1 MLLRYGRSRRPHK
14 VCKKAI
20 NETEGAAMTVH
31 LAQIDREI
39 LRAEEGTPQ
48 NEFHLGDAAEIAQRL
63 RETYEGRVNLVY
75 LDPPF
80 LTGKTFEARVRVG
93 AKEWKTGRGSL
104 VLRAYQDNQTR
115 EAYLKKMR
123 AVLVNARALMASDA
137 LIYVHI
143 DWRMHPYLRLLMDE
157 IFGEGCF
164 LNEIIW
170 AYQSGGSARRYFPR
184 KHDVILMYSKTK
196 DYDFHIQD
204 VAEVVPGGRENHMKR
219 HVDADGR
226 VYRSIRSGGRVYT
239 YYDDDPV
246 VPGDVWTDVNHL
258 QQKDPQRTGYDT
270 QKPLRLLERIIRSSS
285 RPGGLVMDL
294 FAGSGTT
301 AEAAVK
307 NGRRFLAADD
317 NPLSMQLV
325 HRRTDGVSVRFT
337 HAPFDGAP
345 EIRARAESG
354 IGFTAVR
361 LEAFRSDDP
370 TLPESMDAVDGWAAG
385 YERDGV
391 FYAYAEEIRSREK
404 PEPTF
409 ELAVPMYEGR
419 LMLRVTDVKGRVY
432 FGYVDA
438 SAMS

>member
-1 MLLRYGRSRRPHK
+1 
-14 VCKKAI
+14 
-20 NETEGAAMTVH
+20 MTIH

-63 RETYEGRVNLVY
+63 METYEGRVNLVY

-93 AKEWKTGRGSL
+93 AKEWKSGRGSL

-115 EAYLKKMR
+115 EAYLEKMR
-123 AVLVNARALMASDA
+123 AVLVNARELMASDA

-361 LEAFRSDDP
+361 LEAFLSDDP

-385 YERDGV
+385 YERGGV
-391 FYAYAEEIRSREK
+391 FYSYAEEIRSREK

>member
-1 MLLRYGRSRRPHK
+1 
-14 VCKKAI
+14 
-20 NETEGAAMTVH
+20 MTVH

-63 RETYEGRVNLVY
+63 METYEGRVNLVY

-93 AKEWKTGRGSL
+93 AKEWKSGRGSL

-115 EAYLKKMR
+115 EAYLEKMR
-123 AVLVNARALMASDA
+123 AVLVNARELMASDA

-361 LEAFRSDDP
+361 LEAFLSDDP

-385 YERDGV
+385 YERGGV
-391 FYAYAEEIRSREK
+391 FYSYAEEIRSREK

>member
-1 MLLRYGRSRRPHK
+1 
-14 VCKKAI
+14 
-20 NETEGAAMTVH
+20 MTVQ
-31 LAQIDREI
+31 LAQIDRAI
-39 LRAEEGTPQ
+39 LRAEEGAPQ
-48 NEFHLGDAAEIAQRL
+48 NEFHLGDAAEIAERL
-63 RETYEGRVNLVY
+63 MEAYEGRVNLVY

-93 AKEWKTGRGSL
+93 AKEWKSGRGSL
-104 VLRAYQDNQTR
+104 VLRAYHDNQTR
-115 EAYLKKMR
+115 EAYLEKMR
-123 AVLVNARALMASDA
+123 AVLERTRVLMAPDS
-137 LIYVHI
+137 LIFVHI

-157 IFGEGCF
+157 IFGESCF

-196 DYDFHIQD
+196 NYDFHIQD

-219 HVDADGR
+219 HVDTDGR

-258 QQKDPQRTGYDT
+258 QQKDPQRMGYDT
-270 QKPLRLLERIIRSSS
+270 QKPLKLLERIIRSSS

-307 NGRRFLAADD
+307 NGRRFLAADV
-317 NPLSMQLV
+317 NPLSMQMV
-325 HRRTDGVSVRFT
+325 HRRTDGVSVQFA

-345 EIRARAESG
+345 EIHARAESG

-361 LEAFRSDDP
+361 LEAFVSDDLS
-370 TLPESMDAVDGWAAG
+370 LPMGMDAVDGWAAG

-391 FYAYAEEIRSREK
+391 FYSYAEEMRSRER
-404 PEPTF
+404 PELMC

-419 LMLRVTDVKGRVY
+419 LMLRVTDVKGRAY
-432 FGYVDA
+432 CGYVDTC
-438 SAMS
+438 AMS

>member
-1 MLLRYGRSRRPHK
+1 
-14 VCKKAI
+14 
-20 NETEGAAMTVH
+20 MTVH

-39 LRAEEGTPQ
+39 RRAEEGIPQ
-48 NEFHLGDAAEIAQRL
+48 NEFHLGDAANVAGRL
-63 RETYEGRVNLVY
+63 RESYEGKVNLVY

-93 AKEWKTGRGSL
+93 AKEWKSGRGSL
-104 VLRAYQDNQTR
+104 TLSAYHDSLTR
-115 EAYLKKMR
+115 EAYLEKMR
-123 AVLVNARALMASDA
+123 AVLENARALMASDA
-137 LIYVHI
+137 LIFVHI

-157 IFGEGCF
+157 IFGESNF
-164 LNEIIW
+164 RNEIIW

-270 QKPLRLLERIIRSSS
+270 QKPLKLLERIVRSSS

-294 FAGSGTT
+294 FVGSGTT
-301 AEAAVK
+301 ADAAVK
-307 NGRRFLAADD
+307 NGRRFLAADV

-325 HRRTDGVSVRFT
+325 RRRTDGAAT
-337 HAPFDGAP
+337 LYAHEPFDGAP

-361 LEAFRSDDP
+361 LEGFSSDDP
-370 TLPESMDAVDGWAAG
+370 TLPEGMDAVDCWAAG

-391 FYAYAEEIRSREK
+391 FYSYAEEARSREK
-404 PEPTF
+404 PAPAF
-409 ELAVPMYEGR
+409 ELAVPMYDGR
-419 LMLRVTDVKGRVY
+419 LMLRVTDVKGRDY
-432 FGYVDA
+432 CGYVES
-438 SAMS
+438 SALS

>member
-1 MLLRYGRSRRPHK
+1 MLLRYGRSRRFRK

-39 LRAEEGTPQ
+39 LRAEEGAPQ

-115 EAYLKKMR
+115 EAYLEKMR

-307 NGRRFLAADD
+307 NGRRFLAADE

-385 YERDGV
+385 YEREGV
-391 FYAYAEEIRSREK
+391 FYSYAEEIRSREK

>member
-1 MLLRYGRSRRPHK
+1 
-14 VCKKAI
+14 
-20 NETEGAAMTVH
+20 MTVH
-31 LAQIDREI
+31 LAQSDREI
-39 LRAEEGTPQ
+39 RRAEEGIPQ
-48 NEFHLGDAAEIAQRL
+48 NEFHLGDAANVAGRL
-63 RETYEGRVNLVY
+63 RESYEGKVNLVY

-93 AKEWKTGRGSL
+93 AKEWKSGRGSL
-104 VLRAYQDNQTR
+104 TLSAYHDSLPR
-115 EAYLKKMR
+115 EAYLDNMR
-123 AVLVNARALMASDA
+123 AVLVNARALMASYA
-137 LIYVHI
+137 LIFVHI

-157 IFGEGCF
+157 IFGESNF
-164 LNEIIW
+164 RNEIIW

-270 QKPLRLLERIIRSSS
+270 QKPLKLLERIVRSSS

-294 FAGSGTT
+294 FVGSGTT
-301 AEAAVK
+301 ADAAVK
-307 NGRRFLAADD
+307 NGRRFLAADV

-325 HRRTDGVSVRFT
+325 RRRTDGAAT
-337 HAPFDGAP
+337 LYAHEPFDGAP

-361 LEAFRSDDP
+361 LEGFSSDDP
-370 TLPESMDAVDGWAAG
+370 TLPEGMDAVDCWAAG

-391 FYAYAEEIRSREK
+391 FYSYAEEARSREK
-404 PEPTF
+404 PAPAF
-409 ELAVPMYEGR
+409 ELAVPMYDGR
-419 LMLRVTDVKGRVY
+419 LMLRVTDVKGRDY
-432 FGYVDA
+432 CGYVES
-438 SAMS
+438 SALS

>member
-1 MLLRYGRSRRPHK
+1 
-14 VCKKAI
+14 
-20 NETEGAAMTVH
+20 MTVH

-39 LRAEEGTPQ
+39 RRAEEGIPQ
-48 NEFHLGDAAEIAQRL
+48 NEFHLGDAADVAGRL
-63 RETYEGRVNLVY
+63 RESYEDKVNLVY

-93 AKEWKTGRGSL
+93 AKEWKSGRGSL
-104 VLRAYQDNQTR
+104 TLSAYHDSLTR
-115 EAYLKKMR
+115 EAYLEKMR

-137 LIYVHI
+137 LIFVHI

-157 IFGEGCF
+157 IFGESNF
-164 LNEIIW
+164 RNEIIW

-270 QKPLRLLERIIRSSS
+270 QKPLKLLERIVRSSS

-294 FAGSGTT
+294 FVGSGTT
-301 AEAAVK
+301 ADAAVK
-307 NGRRFLAADD
+307 NGRRFLAADV

-325 HRRTDGVSVRFT
+325 RRRTDGAAT
-337 HAPFDGAP
+337 LYAHEPFDGAP

-361 LEAFRSDDP
+361 LEGFSSDDP
-370 TLPESMDAVDGWAAG
+370 TLPEGMDAVDCWAAG

-391 FYAYAEEIRSREK
+391 FYSYAEEARSREK
-404 PEPTF
+404 PAPAF

-419 LMLRVTDVKGRVY
+419 MLLRVTDVMWRY
-432 FGYVDA
+432 YCGYVVS
-438 SAMS
+438 SALS

>member
-1 MLLRYGRSRRPHK
+1 MLLRYGRSRRFRK

-39 LRAEEGTPQ
+39 LRAEEGAPQ

-63 RETYEGRVNLVY
+63 METYEGRVNLAY

-115 EAYLKKMR
+115 EAYLEKMR

-307 NGRRFLAADD
+307 NGRRFLAADE

-391 FYAYAEEIRSREK
+391 FYSYAEEIRSREK

>member
-1 MLLRYGRSRRPHK
+1 
-14 VCKKAI
+14 
-20 NETEGAAMTVH
+20 MTVH

-39 LRAEEGTPQ
+39 RRAEEGIPQ
-48 NEFHLGDAAEIAQRL
+48 NEFHLGDAANVAGRL
-63 RETYEGRVNLVY
+63 RESYEGKVNLVY

-93 AKEWKTGRGSL
+93 AKEWKSGRGSL
-104 VLRAYQDNQTR
+104 TLSAYHDSLTR
-115 EAYLKKMR
+115 EAYLEKMR

-137 LIYVHI
+137 LMFVHI

-157 IFGEGCF
+157 IFGESNF
-164 LNEIIW
+164 RNEIIW

-270 QKPLRLLERIIRSSS
+270 QKPVRLLERIIKCSTQE
-285 RPGGLVMDL
+285 GDLVCDL

-301 AEAAVK
+301 AVAAA
-307 NGRRFLAADD
+307 NLNRRFLCVDQSPLAVAVAGKRLSQSTLSRPAGVCYDVEAPCGEDD
-317 NPLSMQLV
+317 CFVEAEVFPAITSYTV
-325 HRRTDGVSVRFT
+325 HLMSFDSVQVRE
-337 HAPFDGAP
+337 A
-345 EIRARAESG
+345 G
-354 IGFTAVR
+354 IKG
-361 LEAFRSDDP
+361 L
-370 TLPESMDAVDGWAAG
+370 DAVDHWSAGFVQGDMYRACAASVRTAATPQLQTTMEMPVCAG
-385 YERDGV
+385 EPCIMIVDIWGSRR
-391 FYAYAEEIRSREK
+391 FYLPKRRY
-404 PEPTF
+404 
-409 ELAVPMYEGR
+409 
-419 LMLRVTDVKGRVY
+419 
-432 FGYVDA
+432 
-438 SAMS
+438 

>member
-1 MLLRYGRSRRPHK
+1 
-14 VCKKAI
+14 
-20 NETEGAAMTVH
+20 MTVH

-39 LRAEEGTPQ
+39 RCAEEGIPQ
-48 NEFHLGDAAEIAQRL
+48 NEFHLGDAAEIARRL
-63 RETYEGRVNLVY
+63 RESYEGKVNLVY

-93 AKEWKTGRGSL
+93 AKEWKNGRGSL
-104 VLRAYQDNQTR
+104 VLSAYRDSLTR
-115 EAYLKKMR
+115 EAYLEKMR
-123 AVLVNARALMASDA
+123 AVLVNARMLMASDA

-157 IFGEGCF
+157 IFGESNF
-164 LNEIIW
+164 RNEIIW

-196 DYDFHIQD
+196 NYDFHIQD

-270 QKPLRLLERIIRSSS
+270 QKPLKLLERIVRSSS

-294 FAGSGTT
+294 FVGSGTT
-301 AEAAVK
+301 ADAAAK
-307 NGRRFLAADD
+307 NGRRFLAADV

-325 HRRTDGVSVRFT
+325 RRRTDGAAT
-337 HAPFDGAP
+337 LYAHEPFEGAP

-361 LEAFRSDDP
+361 LEGFVSDDP
-370 TLPESMDAVDGWAAG
+370 TLPEGMDAVDCWAAG

-391 FYAYAEEIRSREK
+391 FYSYAEEARSREK
-404 PEPTF
+404 PAPTF

-419 LMLRVTDVKGRVY
+419 LMLRVTDVKGRDY
-432 FGYVDA
+432 CGYVETG
-438 SAMS
+438 AMS

>member
-1 MLLRYGRSRRPHK
+1 MLLRYGRSRRFRK

-115 EAYLKKMR
+115 EAYLEKMR

-307 NGRRFLAADD
+307 NGRHFLAADD

-391 FYAYAEEIRSREK
+391 FYSYAEEIRSREK

>member
-1 MLLRYGRSRRPHK
+1 MSHGQNVRG
-14 VCKKAI
+14 
-20 NETEGAAMTVH
+20 T
-31 LAQIDREI
+31 
-39 LRAEEGTPQ
+39 RA
-48 NEFHLGDAAEIAQRL
+48 R
-63 RETYEGRVNLVY
+63 
-75 LDPPF
+75 
-80 LTGKTFEARVRVG
+80 
-93 AKEWKTGRGSL
+93 GRGSL
-104 VLRAYQDNQTR
+104 TLSAYHDSLTR
-115 EAYLKKMR
+115 EAYIEKMR

-137 LIYVHI
+137 LIFVHI

-157 IFGEGCF
+157 IFGESNF
-164 LNEIIW
+164 RNEIIW

-270 QKPLRLLERIIRSSS
+270 QKPLKLLERIVRSSS

-294 FAGSGTT
+294 FVGSGTT
-301 AEAAVK
+301 ADAAVK
-307 NGRRFLAADD
+307 NGRCFLAADV

-325 HRRTDGVSVRFT
+325 RRRTDGAAT
-337 HAPFDGAP
+337 LYAHEPFDGAP

-361 LEAFRSDDP
+361 LEGFSSDDP
-370 TLPESMDAVDGWAAG
+370 TLPEGMDAVDCWAAG

-391 FYAYAEEIRSREK
+391 FYSYAEEARSREK
-404 PEPTF
+404 PAPAF

-419 LMLRVTDVKGRVY
+419 LMLRVTDVKGRDY
-432 FGYVDA
+432 CGYVES
-438 SAMS
+438 SALS